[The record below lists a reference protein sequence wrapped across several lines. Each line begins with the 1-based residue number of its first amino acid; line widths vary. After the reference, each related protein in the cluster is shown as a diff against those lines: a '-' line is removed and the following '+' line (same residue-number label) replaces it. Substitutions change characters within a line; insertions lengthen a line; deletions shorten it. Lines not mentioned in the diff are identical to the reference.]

1 MSISNLP
8 SAYLNDMKKIL
19 GSEYEAFLDSY
30 SRPCRKALRINTLK
44 LDVTDA
50 AAFAEEFGKEA
61 GFHLTPVPW
70 TQNGFYYEEED
81 QPSRHS
87 FYSAGLYYLQEASA
101 MAPAQILPISP
112 GETVLD
118 LCAAPGGKA
127 TELGARL
134 QGQGFL
140 VANEISAPRARVLM
154 KNLELFGIPNA
165 CVTNTEPARLLE
177 RYPAFFDRILVDAP
191 CSGEGMFRK
200 DTAVAQAW
208 YPDKVPE
215 CARVQREIVTCAADM
230 LRPGGMMLY
239 STCTFAPQE
248 NELTILHLLKER
260 PEMELMEIPYDAFR
274 RYFSEGLSLEQLV
287 MLGVLDAKTAGA
299 LDVDLTKTC
308 RLWPHKIEG
317 EGHFCALLR
326 KRKPG
331 ENGETQEQ
339 QPGEAAWEADEAY
352 GAGRAGKTDRTYG
365 TGRAEKRAGTDQADG
380 LRKMDR
386 TDRADRPGKTGGT
399 YRVGRAGKTCGTYR
413 ADRLGKTD
421 TDRADRP
428 GKTGRRGNFGNV
440 SRAAGQEKLQPAEMQ
455 RIQDFIAGY
464 LKQPQ
469 PERQPAS
476 ETAGSLAGMLRKGRQ
491 EGRLE
496 VHDGQVYMMPAG
508 VGRMP
513 GIPTLRAGLYLGELK
528 KNRFEP
534 AQELAMVLPE
544 VTFSGR
550 ELKTDSAQSSSEDE
564 ELKEDVEDRYVCLD
578 PVDDRLERYLHGETI
593 PVRQNGQNGWR
604 LLCTGRYPIGWG
616 KLVGGQLKN
625 KFPAGWRIPG

>member
-8 SAYLNDMKKIL
+8 SVYLDDMKKIL

-44 LDVTDA
+44 LGVRDA
-50 AAFAEEFGKEA
+50 AAFAEEFGKET

-70 TQNGFYYEEED
+70 TQNGFYFEEED

-101 MAPAQILPISP
+101 MAPAQILPVSP
-112 GETVLD
+112 GEAVLD

-134 QGQGFL
+134 QGKGFL
-140 VANEISAPRARVLM
+140 VANEISVPRARVLM

-200 DTAVAQAW
+200 DMAVAQAW
-208 YPDKVPE
+208 YPEKVQE

-274 RYFSEGLSLEQLV
+274 RYFSEGLSLEHLV
-287 MLGVLDAKTAGA
+287 RLGALEAETVGA

-339 QPGEAAWEADEAY
+339 QPGKAAWEADEAY
-352 GAGRAGKTDRTYG
+352 GVGRAGKADRTYG
-365 TGRAEKRAGTDQADG
+365 IGRAEKRAGTDQAD
-380 LRKMDR
+380 R
-386 TDRADRPGKTGGT
+386 
-399 YRVGRAGKTCGTYR
+399 TYR
-413 ADRLGKTD
+413 ADRSGKAEGTYR
-421 TDRADRP
+421 TGRP
-428 GKTGRRGNFGNV
+428 GKAGRRGGSGNV
-440 SRAAGQEKLQPAEMQ
+440 SRAAGQEKLQRAEMQ
-455 RIQDFIAGY
+455 MIQSFIDGY
-464 LKQPQ
+464 LEQLQ
-469 PERQPAS
+469 SERQSAS
-476 ETAGSLAGMLRKGRQ
+476 ETTGGLAGMLREGLQ

-496 VHDGQVYMMPAG
+496 VHDGQVYLMPAG

-544 VTFSGR
+544 ATFQGG
-550 ELKTDSAQSSSEDE
+550 ELKTDSAQSLSEGED
-564 ELKEDVEDRYVCLD
+564 LKEDVEDRYVCLD
-578 PVDDRLERYLHGETI
+578 PADDRLERYLHGETI
-593 PVRQNGQNGWR
+593 PVRQTGQNGWR
-604 LLCTGRYPIGWG
+604 LLCAGRYPIGWG

>member
-8 SAYLNDMKKIL
+8 SVYLDDMKKIL

-44 LDVTDA
+44 LGVRDA
-50 AAFAEEFGKEA
+50 AAFAEEFGRET

-70 TQNGFYYEEED
+70 TQNGFYFEEED

-101 MAPAQILPISP
+101 MAPAQILPVSP

-134 QGQGFL
+134 QGQGLL
-140 VANEISAPRARVLM
+140 VANEISAPRARILM

-165 CVTNTEPARLLE
+165 CVTNTEPVRLLE
-177 RYPAFFDRILVDAP
+177 RCPAFFDRILVDAP

-208 YPDKVPE
+208 YPEKVLE

-274 RYFSEGLSLEQLV
+274 QYFSEGMSLEQLV
-287 MLGVLDAKTAGA
+287 RLGYLDKETAGELNA
-299 LDVDLTKTC
+299 DLTQTC

-326 KRKPG
+326 KRKG
-331 ENGETQEQ
+331 GETQKE
-339 QPGEAAWEADEAY
+339 QPGEAAWEADETH
-352 GAGRAGKTDRTYG
+352 GVGRAGKTDRTYG
-365 TGRAEKRAGTDQADG
+365 TGRTEKRTGAEQSGS
-380 LRKMDR
+380 LRK
-386 TDRADRPGKTGGT
+386 TDR
-399 YRVGRAGKTCGTYR
+399 TYR
-413 ADRLGKTD
+413 ADRSGKTD
-421 TDRADRP
+421 GTYRAGRP
-428 GKTGRRGNFGNV
+428 GKAGRRGGAGNM
-440 SRAAGQEKLQPAEMQ
+440 SRAAGPEKLQTNEMQ
-455 RIQDFIAGY
+455 MIQDFVVGY
-464 LKQPQ
+464 LQQPQ
-469 PERQPAS
+469 PATAA
-476 ETAGSLAGMLRKGRQ
+476 ETEVGNICCSQGDMTLRAEDKAAARTAEDRLAVLLREGLQK
-491 EGRLE
+491 GRLE
-496 VHDGQVYMMPAG
+496 VHDGQVYLMPVG
-508 VGRMP
+508 VERVP

-534 AQELAMVLPE
+534 AQELAMMLPAAPFPRGGLQTGAAQPLPE
-544 VTFSGR
+544 
-550 ELKTDSAQSSSEDE
+550 
-564 ELKEDVEDRYVCLD
+564 KEDVEERYVCLD
-578 PVDDRLERYLHGETI
+578 PADDRLERYLHGETI
-593 PVRQNGQNGWR
+593 PVRQAGQNGWR
-604 LLCTGRYPIGWG
+604 LLCAGRYPIGWG

-625 KFPAGWRIPG
+625 KYPAGWRIPG

>member
-8 SAYLNDMKKIL
+8 SVYLNDMKKIL

-30 SRPCRKALRINTLK
+30 SHPCRKALRINTLK
-44 LDVTDA
+44 LGVRDA

-70 TQNGFYYEEED
+70 TQNGFYFEEED

-101 MAPAQILPISP
+101 MAPAQILPVSP
-112 GETVLD
+112 GEAVLD

-140 VANEISAPRARVLM
+140 VANEISAPRARILM
-154 KNLELFGIPNA
+154 KSLELFGIPNA

-200 DTAVAQAW
+200 DMAVAQAW
-208 YPDKVPE
+208 YPEKVLE
-215 CARVQREIVTCAADM
+215 CARVQREIITCAADM

-274 RYFSEGLSLEQLV
+274 QYFSEGLSLEQLV
-287 MLGVLDAKTAGA
+287 RLGVLEAETVGA

-326 KRKPG
+326 KRKPR
-331 ENGETQEQ
+331 ENGGTQEQ

-352 GAGRAGKTDRTYG
+352 GVGRAGKTDRTYG
-365 TGRAEKRAGTDQADG
+365 TGRAEKRAGTDQAD
-380 LRKMDR
+380 RTYR
-386 TDRADRPGKTGGT
+386 TDRSGKTEGTYRTGRPGK
-399 YRVGRAGKTCGTYR
+399 A
-413 ADRLGKTD
+413 
-421 TDRADRP
+421 
-428 GKTGRRGNFGNV
+428 GRRGGSGNV
-440 SRAAGQEKLQPAEMQ
+440 SRAAGQEKLQRAEMQ
-455 RIQDFIAGY
+455 MIQSFIDGY
-464 LKQPQ
+464 LEQPQ
-469 PERQPAS
+469 PERPSAS
-476 ETAGSLAGMLRKGRQ
+476 ETTGGLAGVLREGLQ

-496 VHDGQVYMMPAG
+496 VHDGQVYLMPAG
-508 VGRMP
+508 VEWMP

-528 KNRFEP
+528 KKRFEP

-544 VTFSGR
+544 VPFSGG

-564 ELKEDVEDRYVCLD
+564 DLKEDVGGRYVCLK
-578 PVDDRLERYLHGETI
+578 PADDRLERYLHGETI
-593 PVRQNGQNGWR
+593 PVRQAGQNGWR
-604 LLCTGRYPIGWG
+604 LLCAGRYPIGWG

-625 KFPAGWRIPG
+625 KYPAGWRIPG

>member
-8 SAYLNDMKKIL
+8 SVYLNEMKKIL

-44 LDVTDA
+44 LDVRDA
-50 AAFAEEFGKEA
+50 AAYAGEFGKKT

-101 MAPAQILPISP
+101 MAPAQILPVSP
-112 GETVLD
+112 GEAVLD

-134 QGQGFL
+134 QGRGFL

-200 DTAVAQAW
+200 DTAAAQAW
-208 YPDKVPE
+208 YPEKVQE
-215 CARVQREIVTCAADM
+215 CARMQREIVTCAADM

-248 NELTILHLLKER
+248 NERTILHLLKER

-274 RYFSEGLSLEQLV
+274 QYFSEGMSLEQLIR
-287 MLGVLDAKTAGA
+287 LGYLDKETAGELNA
-299 LDVDLTKTC
+299 DLTHTC

-326 KRKPG
+326 KRKG
-331 ENGETQEQ
+331 GETQKEQ
-339 QPGEAAWEADEAY
+339 P
-352 GAGRAGKTDRTYG
+352 
-365 TGRAEKRAGTDQADG
+365 
-380 LRKMDR
+380 L
-386 TDRADRPGKTGGT
+386 
-399 YRVGRAGKTCGTYR
+399 
-413 ADRLGKTD
+413 
-421 TDRADRP
+421 
-428 GKTGRRGNFGNV
+428 
-440 SRAAGQEKLQPAEMQ
+440 
-455 RIQDFIAGY
+455 
-464 LKQPQ
+464 
-469 PERQPAS
+469 
-476 ETAGSLAGMLRKGRQ
+476 SLI
-491 EGRLE
+491 
-496 VHDGQVYMMPAG
+496 H
-508 VGRMP
+508 
-513 GIPTLRAGLYLGELK
+513 I
-528 KNRFEP
+528 
-534 AQELAMVLPE
+534 
-544 VTFSGR
+544 
-550 ELKTDSAQSSSEDE
+550 
-564 ELKEDVEDRYVCLD
+564 
-578 PVDDRLERYLHGETI
+578 
-593 PVRQNGQNGWR
+593 
-604 LLCTGRYPIGWG
+604 
-616 KLVGGQLKN
+616 
-625 KFPAGWRIPG
+625 

>member
-8 SAYLNDMKKIL
+8 SVYLNDMKKIL
-19 GSEYEAFLDSY
+19 GSEYEDFLDSY

-44 LDVTDA
+44 LGVRDA
-50 AAFAEEFGKEA
+50 AAFAEEFGRET

-70 TQNGFYYEEED
+70 TQNGFYFEEED

-101 MAPAQILPISP
+101 MAPAQILPVSP
-112 GETVLD
+112 GEAVLD

-134 QGQGFL
+134 QGKGFL

-208 YPDKVPE
+208 YPEKVQE

-287 MLGVLDAKTAGA
+287 RLGALEAETVGA

-352 GAGRAGKTDRTYG
+352 GVGRAGKADRTYG
-365 TGRAEKRAGTDQADG
+365 IGRAEKRAGTDQAD
-380 LRKMDR
+380 R
-386 TDRADRPGKTGGT
+386 
-399 YRVGRAGKTCGTYR
+399 TYR
-413 ADRLGKTD
+413 ADRSGKTEG
-421 TDRADRP
+421 TYRTGRP
-428 GKTGRRGNFGNV
+428 GKAGRRGGSGNV
-440 SRAAGQEKLQPAEMQ
+440 SRAAGQEKLQRAEMQ
-455 RIQDFIAGY
+455 MIQSFIDGY
-464 LKQPQ
+464 LEQLQ
-469 PERQPAS
+469 SERQSAS
-476 ETAGSLAGMLRKGRQ
+476 ETTGGLAGMLREGLQ

-496 VHDGQVYMMPAG
+496 VHDGQVYLMPAG

-544 VTFSGR
+544 ATFQGG
-550 ELKTDSAQSSSEDE
+550 ELKTDSAQSLSEGED
-564 ELKEDVEDRYVCLD
+564 LKEDVEDRYVCLD
-578 PVDDRLERYLHGETI
+578 PADDRLERYLHGETI
-593 PVRQNGQNGWR
+593 PVRQTGQNGWR
-604 LLCTGRYPIGWG
+604 LFCAGRYPIGWG

>member
-8 SAYLNDMKKIL
+8 SVYLDDMKKIL

-44 LDVTDA
+44 LGVRDA
-50 AAFAEEFGKEA
+50 AAFAEEFGRET

-70 TQNGFYYEEED
+70 TQNGFYFEEED

-101 MAPAQILPISP
+101 MAPAQILPVSP

-177 RYPAFFDRILVDAP
+177 RCPAFFDRILVDAP

-200 DTAVAQAW
+200 DTAVVQAW
-208 YPDKVPE
+208 YPEKVLE
-215 CARVQREIVTCAADM
+215 CARVQREIITCAADM

-287 MLGVLDAKTAGA
+287 RLGVLEAGTVGA

-331 ENGETQEQ
+331 ENEEMQEQ
-339 QPGEAAWEADEAY
+339 QPGEAVRE
-352 GAGRAGKTDRTYG
+352 AGRAHGA
-365 TGRAEKRAGTDQADG
+365 GRAEKR
-380 LRKMDR
+380 
-386 TDRADRPGKTGGT
+386 GGT
-399 YRVGRAGKTCGTYR
+399 YRVGRAGKTDRTYR
-413 ADRLGKTD
+413 
-421 TDRADRP
+421 TDRS
-428 GKTGRRGNFGNV
+428 GKAGRRGGSGNT
-440 SRAAGQEKLQPAEMQ
+440 SRAAGQEKLQPAETQM
-455 RIQDFIAGY
+455 IQNFMAGY
-464 LKQPQ
+464 LEQPQ
-469 PERQPAS
+469 PGRPSAS
-476 ETAGSLAGMLRKGRQ
+476 ETTRSLAGLLREGLQ

-496 VHDGQVYMMPAG
+496 VHDGQVYLMPAG
-508 VGRMP
+508 VEWMP

-544 VTFSGR
+544 VPFPDR
-550 ELKTDSAQSSSEDE
+550 ELQTDAAQPLPVE
-564 ELKEDVEDRYVCLD
+564 ENLREDVEDHYVCLD
-578 PVDDRLERYLHGETI
+578 PADDRLERYLHGETI
-593 PVRQNGQNGWR
+593 PVRQAGQNGWR
-604 LLCTGRYPIGWG
+604 LLCAGRYPIGWG

>member
-1 MSISNLP
+1 
-8 SAYLNDMKKIL
+8 MKKIL
-19 GSEYEAFLDSY
+19 GSEYEDFLDSY

-44 LDVTDA
+44 LGVRDA

-61 GFHLTPVPW
+61 GFRLTPVPW
-70 TQNGFYYEEED
+70 TQNGFYFEEED

-101 MAPAQILPISP
+101 MAPAQILPVSP
-112 GETVLD
+112 GEAVLD

-134 QGQGFL
+134 QGQGLL
-140 VANEISAPRARVLM
+140 VANEISAPRARILM

-165 CVTNTEPARLLE
+165 CVTNTEPVRLLE

-200 DTAVAQAW
+200 DMAVAQAW
-208 YPDKVPE
+208 YPEKVLE
-215 CARVQREIVTCAADM
+215 CARVQREIVADM

-274 RYFSEGLSLEQLV
+274 QYFSEGMSLEQLV
-287 MLGVLDAKTAGA
+287 RLGYLDKETAGELNA
-299 LDVDLTKTC
+299 DLTQTC

-326 KRKPG
+326 KRKG
-331 ENGETQEQ
+331 GETQKE
-339 QPGEAAWEADEAY
+339 QPGEAAWEADETH
-352 GAGRAGKTDRTYG
+352 GVGRAGKTDRTYG
-365 TGRAEKRAGTDQADG
+365 TGRTEKRTGAEQSGS
-380 LRKMDR
+380 LRK
-386 TDRADRPGKTGGT
+386 TDR
-399 YRVGRAGKTCGTYR
+399 TYR

-421 TDRADRP
+421 GTYWAGRP
-428 GKTGRRGNFGNV
+428 GKAGRRGGAGNM
-440 SRAAGQEKLQPAEMQ
+440 SRAAGPEKLQTNEMQ
-455 RIQDFIAGY
+455 MIQDFVAGY
-464 LKQPQ
+464 LQQPQ
-469 PERQPAS
+469 PATAA
-476 ETAGSLAGMLRKGRQ
+476 ETEAGNICCSQGDMTLRAEDKAAARTAEDRFAVLLREGLQ
-491 EGRLE
+491 KGRLE
-496 VHDGQVYMMPAG
+496 VHDGQVYLMPAG
-508 VGRMP
+508 VERVP

-534 AQELAMVLPE
+534 AQELAMMLPAAPFPRGGLQTGAAQPLPE
-544 VTFSGR
+544 
-550 ELKTDSAQSSSEDE
+550 
-564 ELKEDVEDRYVCLD
+564 KEDVEERYVCLD
-578 PVDDRLERYLHGETI
+578 PADDRLERYLHGETI
-593 PVRQNGQNGWR
+593 PVRHAGQNGWR
-604 LLCTGRYPIGWG
+604 LLCAGRYPIGWG

-625 KFPAGWRIPG
+625 KYPAGWRIPG